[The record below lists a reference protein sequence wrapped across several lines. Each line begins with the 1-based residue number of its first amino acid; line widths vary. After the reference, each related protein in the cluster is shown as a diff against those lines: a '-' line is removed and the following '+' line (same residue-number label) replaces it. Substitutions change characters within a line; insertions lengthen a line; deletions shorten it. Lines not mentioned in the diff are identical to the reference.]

1 MRHELTS
8 RYYFGKIV
16 VLVCQGLATG
26 RWFSLGTPVSASNQN
41 DRHVITESMRHELTS
56 RYYFGKIVVLN
67 EIYRGYWKFPNTF
80 NNK

>member
-1 MRHELTS
+1 MMSCHTSLLMSSNVKMIAYAELES
-8 RYYFGKIV
+8 
-16 VLVCQGLATG
+16 LVK
-26 RWFSLGTPVSASNQN
+26 
-41 DRHVITESMRHELTS
+41 SMRHELTS